1 MSGSARAGTIRREA
15 TTAYGYVLITSC
27 SALSRARP
35 EIVRFSLDTD
45 LHGCRLS
52 GQNSIFGV
60 TSGWAV
66 TQPELDFRP
75 VNGVGGLRKPRIPD
89 GEGLL
94 QVGTVLR

>member
-1 MSGSARAGTIRREA
+1 MSGSARAGTISREA
-15 TTAYGYVLITSC
+15 NAAYGNVLIRSR
-27 SALSRARP
+27 SALSGARP
-35 EIVRFSLDTD
+35 EIVCFFVDFD

-89 GEGLL
+89 GEELL